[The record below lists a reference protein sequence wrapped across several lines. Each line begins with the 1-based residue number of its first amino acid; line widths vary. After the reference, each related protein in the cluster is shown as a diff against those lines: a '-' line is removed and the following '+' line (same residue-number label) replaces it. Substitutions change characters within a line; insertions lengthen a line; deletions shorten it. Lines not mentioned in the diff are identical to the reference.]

1 MKILVTGCA
10 GFIGSHLCE
19 RLLVNGHDVIGVDN
33 LNDYYDIT
41 LKEYNLSILLP
52 EERFTFIKEDIC
64 SSDCINKH
72 KPDKVCHLAAMAGV
86 RYSLSNPEVYIKNN
100 IMGTIN
106 LLNQSVASKVKL
118 FVYAS
123 SSSVYGLNSIPFKE
137 DDCLEKMNSHYAV
150 SKKSVE
156 DFCRLYNQLYNL
168 NVIGLRFFTVYG
180 PSGRPDMAP
189 YKFLNAIKNNEEI
202 QLYGDGTSFRD
213 YTYIDDIID
222 GTIKAIDNCS
232 NNRIFNL
239 GCGNPITLN
248 NFVQLCEKI
257 TNRKANIKYTDKI
270 KGDVFGTFA
279 DIKYANKKLDYKP
292 KTDLETGLKKMWK
305 WLNNYESKNNSVN
318 TTDIT
323 ET

>member
-106 LLNQSVASKVKL
+106 LLNQSVVSKVKL

-189 YKFLNAIKNNEEI
+189 YKFLKNIMNEKEI
-202 QLYGDGTSFRD
+202 NVYGDGYSLRD

-222 GTIKAIDNCS
+222 GIILSIENKNNDKSEIYNLGNNNPIILNEFIKVCEKVVGKKAI
-232 NNRIFNL
+232 IK
-239 GCGNPITLN
+239 
-248 NFVQLCEKI
+248 KI
-257 TNRKANIKYTDKI
+257 ENQ
-270 KGDVFGTFA
+270 KGDVPVTLA
-279 DIKYANKKLDYKP
+279 DITKAKQNLGYNPKVKLEDGLR
-292 KTDLETGLKKMWK
+292 KTYQWIKLCK
-305 WLNNYESKNNSVN
+305 
-318 TTDIT
+318 
-323 ET
+323 